1 MLKHFLPTKLLFS
14 MMNELQFTLCSTIS
28 IPVAISPDERK
39 HFVVLFAFLLN
50 LNPISLATKA
60 VACGS

>member
-1 MLKHFLPTKLLFS
+1 
-14 MMNELQFTLCSTIS
+14 MMNESQFTLRSTIS
-28 IPVAISPDERK
+28 ITDPISPDERK